1 MQELKWSEWFALNT
15 TNIDSIPAT
24 TGVYQIRWAIGG
36 KPQKIHRVNGID
48 ESGYLYI
55 GKAVNLRSR
64 IKRFYRGVIQSPKV
78 GKMSNRH
85 TAYTYTFYGFKR
97 EIKSEHLEGR
107 YAELLREE
115 IDSCEEN
122 LLLCYV
128 EKFLDKPP
136 LNISVKRR

>member
-1 MQELKWSEWFALNT
+1 MKWSEWFALNT
-15 TNIDSIPAT
+15 ININSIPVAA
-24 TGVYQIRWAIGG
+24 GVYQIRWAVGG
-36 KPQKIHRVNGID
+36 KSQKIHRLNGID
-48 ESGYLYI
+48 ESGCLYI
-55 GKAVNLRSR
+55 GKAVDLRSR
-64 IKRFYRGVIQSPKV
+64 IKRFYRGVTQSAEV

-85 TAYTYTFYGFKR
+85 TAAYTYTFYGFKR

-107 YAELLREE
+107 YAELPREE
-115 IDSCEEN
+115 IDPCEEH